1 MRFQLIAILLF
12 GTSVGFGQGWTS
24 TKTKEI
30 KGFKFKYRFNL
41 EFPEDTASLTISEN
55 KSDSLS
61 HFIIRDHSGSPLAFT
76 NILFYKNKKIVTG
89 IITTEEGTIEYPV
102 DHGIYNIDIKCTG
115 YDDYKINIAYFFSPK
130 TVSITMKRASSNDYY
145 ILYSRKKLSDI
156 KLSEVIDCLKINGNN
171 GICDQSN
178 KISIYS
184 EM

>member
-24 TKTKEI
+24 TKTKEV

-61 HFIIRDHSGSPLAFT
+61 HFIIRDHSGSPLVFT
-76 NILFYKNKKIVTG
+76 NILFYKNNKIVTSLT
-89 IITTEEGTIEYPV
+89 TTEEGIIEHPV
-102 DHGIYNIDIKCTG
+102 DDETYDIVIQCVG
-115 YDDYKINIAYFFSPK
+115 YDDFKINNVNFSSPK
-130 TVSITMKRASSNDYY
+130 TVSITMKRASSNDYF

-156 KLSEVIDCLKINGNN
+156 KLLEVIDCLKINGNN
-171 GICDQSN
+171 GTCDQSN